1 MDNLLLQNEISYWQS
16 ILPKTNNPKLLELA
30 FFKIFIKFE
39 KFASDLFIHY
49 SIGNSSIEGYCP
61 NRTLCFL
68 DDTHLNSVIRNKN
81 KGFVNYYENI
91 TELSQHIFIDNPF
104 EIITTDSVFSS
115 EFNNMKILRNY
126 IAHESQFAEN
136 KYIIS
141 LLNNRSFI
149 EPYLFLEKNRKNTGK
164 SNFTTYVEIMNNT
177 SEYLLKG
184 PVT

>member
-61 NRTLCFL
+61 IRTLCFL
-68 DDTHLNSVIRNKN
+68 DDTHL
-81 KGFVNYYENI
+81 
-91 TELSQHIFIDNPF
+91 
-104 EIITTDSVFSS
+104 FSS

-164 SNFTTYVEIMNNT
+164 SNFTTY
-177 SEYLLKG
+177 LK
-184 PVT
+184 